1 MKLSR
6 IGRVSMALVVSV
18 AMGLGM
24 TACGGGTVAFL
35 WVLGAQYNQIAGF
48 KVDHFSGNL
57 TPVVGSPFSSNGTN
71 PTSIAVT
78 PGGRYVYIVNKGIP
92 ASGTTAATPG
102 NIALL
107 TVGGDGVL
115 TFQQSY
121 TSRGNTPVWAT
132 VDGSGSFLYVLD
144 SHYPDTPEYPNP
156 NNLGAITVFSIDSTT
171 GRLQLVPNQQ
181 VKDSNQTQLTFFPVG
196 PAPTMMRVSG
206 TSCLFTINT
215 GDQTVTPYASGANGQ
230 LTITANQSIATGAG
244 QLTSITANGS
254 YVYLTDAAPTA
265 DSPGGRVFPYTVGT
279 GSGACSLNTLTGGPV
294 NNLPKT
300 SNPVYGMVDN
310 KGKALYVLNR
320 SSTDPNNQSS
330 SISAFSIDPT
340 TGKLQFLGTGNNV
353 PYAANP
359 YSVGSGPVCMI
370 EDPSNQWAYTSNNI
384 AGNITGK
391 RLNSNSSELSDLPR
405 GNSTF
410 PTVGQPTCMALTGS
424 IN

>member
-18 AMGLGM
+18 ALGLGI

-35 WVLGAQYNQIAGF
+35 WVLGTQYNQIAGF

-102 NIALL
+102 NIALF

-121 TSRGNTPVWAT
+121 TSRGNTPIWASADST
-132 VDGSGSFLYVLD
+132 GAYLYVLD

-156 NNLGAITVFSIDSTT
+156 NNLGAITVFAIDPNT
-171 GRLQLVPNQQ
+171 GRLQLIPNQQ

-206 TSCLFTINT
+206 SSCLFTINT
-215 GDQTVTPYASGANGQ
+215 GNQTVTPYAVGTNGQ
-230 LTITANQSIATGAG
+230 LTVTANQSIAVDAG
-244 QLTSITANGS
+244 QLTSITANGT
-254 YVYLTDAAPTA
+254 YVYLTDAQPTS
-265 DSPGGRVFPYTVGT
+265 DSSGGRILPYTVGT
-279 GSGACSLNTLTGGPV
+279 GSAACSLNVLTGGPV
-294 NNLPKT
+294 NNLPLT

-310 KGKALYVLNR
+310 QGKWLYILNR
-320 SSTDPNNQSS
+320 SSTNTGTPNPSS
-330 SISAFSIDPT
+330 SISAFSIDPS
-340 TGKLQFLGTGNNV
+340 TGKLQAIGSG
-353 PYAANP
+353 ASGGNP
-359 YSVGSGPVCMI
+359 YSVGSGPVCMV
-370 EDPSNQWAYTSNNI
+370 EDPSNQWAFTSNNI
-384 AGNITGK
+384 DGTITGK
-391 RLNSNSSELSDLPR
+391 RLDSRSGELRDLPR
-405 GNSTF
+405 NSTF

>member
-18 AMGLGM
+18 ALGLGI

-35 WVLGAQYNQIAGF
+35 WVLGTQYNQIAGF
-48 KVDHFSGNL
+48 KVDHFTGNL
-57 TPVVGSPFSSNGTN
+57 TQVVGSPFSSNGTN

-78 PGGRYVYIVNKGIP
+78 PGGRYVYVVNKGVP
-92 ASGTTAATPG
+92 ASGTTAATLG
-102 NIALL
+102 NIALF
-107 TVGGDGVL
+107 TVGGDGVI

-121 TSRGNTPVWAT
+121 TSRGNSPVWAT
-132 VDGSGSFLYVLD
+132 VDSSGSFLYVLD
-144 SHYPDTPEYPNP
+144 SHYPDAPEFPNP
-156 NNLGAITVFSIDSTT
+156 SNSGAITVFAIDPNT

-181 VKDSNQTQLTFFPVG
+181 VKDKNQTQLTFFPVG

-206 TSCLFTINT
+206 SSCLFTINT
-215 GDQTVTPYASGANGQ
+215 GDQTVTPYAVGANGQ
-230 LTITANQSIATGAG
+230 LTITANQSIATTAG
-244 QLTSITANGS
+244 QLTSITANGT

-279 GSGACSLNTLTGGPV
+279 GSSACSLNTLTGGPV
-294 NNLPKT
+294 NNLPRT
-300 SNPVYGMVDN
+300 SNPVYGFVDN
-310 KGKALYVLNR
+310 KGKVLYVLNR
-320 SSTDPNNQSS
+320 SSVDPNNQGS

-340 TGKLQFLGTGNNV
+340 TGKLQFLGTGNNT
-353 PYAANP
+353 PFQGNP
-359 YSVGSGPVCMI
+359 YSVGAGPVCMV

-384 AGNITGK
+384 DGNITGK
-391 RLNSNSSELSDLPR
+391 RLNSNSGELSDLPR
-405 GNSTF
+405 NSTF